1 MEATVKEKTKEAL
14 KELLKYIGIPL
25 LLVILFCTYDD
36 GTDFSA
42 EDVWQAEEKAREEGY
57 NAGYE
62 DGYDKGYEKGHE
74 DGYYAGYNDK

>member
-1 MEATVKEKTKEAL
+1 MSDKTKTFIKDLAL
-14 KELLKYIGIPL
+14 MIGIPL
-25 LLVILFCTYDD
+25 LLIIFVCTYDD

-42 EDVWQAEEKAREEGY
+42 GDVWQAEEKAREEGY

-62 DGYDKGYEKGHE
+62 EGYDKGYDKGHE